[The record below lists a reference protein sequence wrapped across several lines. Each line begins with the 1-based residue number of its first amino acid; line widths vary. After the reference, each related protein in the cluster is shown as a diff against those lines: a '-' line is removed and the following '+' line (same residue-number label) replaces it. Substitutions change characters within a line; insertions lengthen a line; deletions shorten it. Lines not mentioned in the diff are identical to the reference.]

1 MYKVHR
7 LHHLTDKI
15 NKFNIVIRGVSYAHI
30 DCRWNFSDNKYP
42 HNAMY
47 FIRSGGAVLNIGG
60 YDYKLKPGYVYLIP
74 ANTLFSAKCPDRM
87 SKLYICANVFN
98 EYHLDIFSDLEMPMI
113 MPFSCSDLNKLLY
126 LIHNQTPHNLLRLK
140 SEINLIIADFIEK
153 AITEHDLHFISSVDH
168 KYYSIMKYIN
178 DNLSVQLRA
187 GDIAKK
193 FRYTPESLSR
203 DFKNAVGMS
212 IKKYIDQ
219 VIIQKAQQLL
229 LSSELTIQQ
238 ISDTLGFNDRNHF
251 SKYFKQKSKI
261 SPSDYRRCN
270 RTE

>member
-7 LHHLTDKI
+7 LHHLADKI
-15 NKFNIVIRGVSYAHI
+15 NKFDIIIRGISYAHI
-30 DCRWNFSDNKYP
+30 DSRWNFSGNKYP
-42 HNAMY
+42 HNTMY
-47 FIRSGGAVLNIGG
+47 FIRSGYAVLNCGG
-60 YDYKLKPGYVYLIP
+60 CEYELKPDHVYFIP
-74 ANTLFSAKCPDRM
+74 DNTLFSAKCPDRM

-98 EYHLDIFSDLEMPMI
+98 EYHLDISSDLEKPMI
-113 MPFSCSDLNKLLY
+113 MQFNSYNLIRILN
-126 LIHNQTPHNLLRLK
+126 LIHHQTPQNLLRLK
-140 SEINLIIADFIEK
+140 SEIDLIIADFIEK
-153 AITEHDLHFISSVDH
+153 AITEYDLHFISNIDH
-168 KYYSIMKYIN
+168 KYYNIMKYIN

-193 FRYTPESLSR
+193 FRYAPESLSR
-203 DFKNAVGMS
+203 DFKNAVGTS

-219 VIIQKAQQLL
+219 VIMQKAQLLL
-229 LSSELTIQQ
+229 LSSDLTIQQ
-238 ISDTLGFNDRNHF
+238 ISNTLGFNDRNHF